1 MAHLS
6 PEERVA
12 EKLRLKKIQEEAD
25 LKIGLESLGL
35 TPSTSADSFN
45 PTTKEEF
52 SEYAESLSRTVS
64 QYKSKAEYVSFVD
77 DLVRNLCAGCE

>member
-1 MAHLS
+1 MT
-6 PEERVA
+6 PEERAA

-35 TPSTSADSFN
+35 TSNNNGSSLDSFN

-52 SEYAESLSRTVS
+52 VEYAEAVSKTVS
-64 QYKSKAEYVSFVD
+64 QYKSKAEYATFVD
-77 DLVRNLCAGCE
+77 ELVRNLCAGCE